1 MPSSSAASRP
11 TDHCLVKPRASRS
24 MTSACTWTVTCQ
36 CTSMSRSSSV
46 RATASCIN
54 FIPRTALMTLV
65 TSFIMSKV
73 DYCNIVLACLPKHD
87 LDRVQS
93 VVNADASLSADPRK
107 YDHATPLLMDLHWL
121 WVPERVKFKL
131 CVLMPCCLTGA
142 APQYLTE
149 LAVPVASNAC
159 HRLCSTSSADLV
171 VPSTR
176 HSTIGDR
183 AFAVAG
189 PRTWNSLPSDIRTS
203 TSFNTF
209 KKHLKSYL
217 FKLSFLVT
225 MCTLTM
231 YVMRS
236 RSSSCS
242 LLRPINCQ
250 IYITLQDCYREI
262 HN

>member
-1 MPSSSAASRP
+1 MPVLTRALWQRGSICQKANVWSTIKWQVFLYVIYLWFFGVTIRFCLYACFCLFLFMWVNLLRSA
-11 TDHCLVKPRASRS
+11 
-24 MTSACTWTVTCQ
+24 
-36 CTSMSRSSSV
+36 
-46 RATASCIN
+46 
-54 FIPRTALMTLV
+54 
-65 TSFIMSKV
+65 
-73 DYCNIVLACLPKHD
+73 
-87 LDRVQS
+87 
-93 VVNADASLSADPRK
+93 
-107 YDHATPLLMDLHWL
+107 
-121 WVPERVKFKL
+121 
-131 CVLMPCCLTGA
+131 
-142 APQYLTE
+142 
-149 LAVPVASNAC
+149 
-159 HRLCSTSSADLV
+159 SSADVV